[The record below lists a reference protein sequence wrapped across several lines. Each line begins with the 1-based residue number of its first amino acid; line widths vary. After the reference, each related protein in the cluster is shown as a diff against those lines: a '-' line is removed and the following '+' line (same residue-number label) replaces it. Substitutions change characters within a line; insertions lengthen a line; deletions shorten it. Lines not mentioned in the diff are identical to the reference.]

1 MKIWSN
7 LFRPNLILV
16 SPVGKLDVMVMAV
29 LYNID
34 SIVPYSVVRG
44 VVTAIPICISLIVF
58 EYIGVYMYIL
68 FIILLYILNNH
79 WYTNQQHYQVMTC
92 M

>member
-29 LYNID
+29 LYKPD
-34 SIVPYSVVRG
+34 GIVPYSGVRAVVR
-44 VVTAIPICISLIVF
+44 AIPICIYLMDF

-68 FIILLYILNNH
+68 FKFLLNSSH
-79 WYTNQQHYQVMTC
+79 
-92 M
+92 

>member
-7 LFRPNLILV
+7 LFRPNLILG
-16 SPVGKLDVMVMAV
+16 SPYGQFEVMVMAV

-44 VVTAIPICISLIVF
+44 VVTAIPICISLIDF
-58 EYIGVYMYIL
+58 KYIGVYMYIL
-68 FIILLYILNNH
+68 FTILLYILNNH
-79 WYTNQQHYQVMTC
+79 WYTN
-92 M
+92 

>member
-16 SPVGKLDVMVMAV
+16 SPYGQLEVMVMAV
-29 LYNID
+29 LYKPD
-34 SIVPYSVVRG
+34 GIVPYSGVRG
-44 VVTAIPICISLIVF
+44 VVTAIPICISLIDF

-68 FIILLYILNNH
+68 LTILFNIFNNH
-79 WYTNQQHYQVMTC
+79 RYTN
-92 M
+92 

>member
-29 LYNID
+29 LYNTD
-34 SIVPYSVVRG
+34 SIVPYSGVRA
-44 VVTAIPICISLIVF
+44 VVTAIPICISLIDF

-68 FIILLYILNNH
+68 LTILFNIFNNH
-79 WYTNQQHYQVMTC
+79 RYTN
-92 M
+92 

>member
-7 LFRPNLILV
+7 LFRPNLILE
-16 SPVGKLDVMVMAV
+16 SPYGQFDVMVMAV

-34 SIVPYSVVRG
+34 GTVPYSGVRAVVR
-44 VVTAIPICISLIVF
+44 AIPICIYLIDF

-68 FIILLYILNNH
+68 STTLFNILNNH
-79 WYTNQQHYQVMTC
+79 RYTN
-92 M
+92 

>member
-29 LYNID
+29 LYKPD
-34 SIVPYSVVRG
+34 GIVPYSGVRAVVR
-44 VVTAIPICISLIVF
+44 AIPICISLIDF

-68 FIILLYILNNH
+68 L
-79 WYTNQQHYQVMTC
+79 
-92 M
+92 